1 MLRIGLRRDLG
12 ATSAEVSTEPD
23 LDGRLTCGLH
33 FARQHMSDT
42 NPDKL
47 SDLANLGLDPA
58 SHPSLEGEIARAG
71 RELRLVSE
79 FLCTP

>member
-12 ATSAEVSTEPD
+12 AASAEVSTEPD

-58 SHPSLEGEIARAG
+58 CARPHGRSLS
-71 RELRLVSE
+71 RLK
-79 FLCTP
+79 TPLQALPLVGGG